1 MYDRCSWYATPV
13 PVDLSTSRSFPFHDP
28 LPVQWILYI
37 QLMTQRHTPTE
48 THKQISS
55 GLSKLPCR
63 NDHRL
68 MTGCKTS
75 LTLNFLWLLSAKT
88 HNSLTNCTSY
98 QWIALHQRNLLYQ
111 VHHLLLRSIL
121 LAFYT
126 IKQNNSQ
133 ASPQYFTQLSTGIN
147 PSTSLE
153 LCSAWRFTKLH
164 ASTAQN
170 CVTCKNGQT
179 SVYRVLVIYYKKCGS
194 HSNYNTKRWA
204 RFYSRTCISIPEN
217 NFEITSLFALTTN
230 TVCNAV

>member
-1 MYDRCSWYATPV
+1 MYDRYSWYATPV

-55 GLSKLPCR
+55 GLSKLPCK

-75 LTLNFLWLLSAKT
+75 LTLSFLWLLSAKR

-111 VHHLLLRSIL
+111 VHHLLLWSIL

-133 ASPQYFTQLSTGIN
+133 ALLQYFTQLSTGII

-153 LCSAWRFTKLH
+153 LCCALHGASLSYMQALLRIVSHAKTDKLRYIVFLSFTIRSV
-164 ASTAQN
+164 APTAITIQS
-170 CVTCKNGQT
+170 GEP
-179 SVYRVLVIYYKKCGS
+179 G
-194 HSNYNTKRWA
+194 
-204 RFYSRTCISIPEN
+204 FIPEY
-217 NFEITSLFALTTN
+217 
-230 TVCNAV
+230 V